1 MAESDVARALA
12 SLPDEFR
19 TVCTLY
25 FIDDL
30 SYQEIADILE
40 VPIGTVRSRLHRGR
54 HMLQKQLWQVAEE
67 LGIVPAAAPSPT
79 RATGD
84 A

>member
-1 MAESDVARALA
+1 M
-12 SLPDEFR
+12 
-19 TVCTLY
+19 
-25 FIDDL
+25 DDL

-67 LGIVPAAAPSPT
+67 LGIVPAAAPSPA
-79 RATGD
+79 RGTGD

>member
-1 MAESDVARALA
+1 M
-12 SLPDEFR
+12 
-19 TVCTLY
+19 
-25 FIDDL
+25 DDL

-54 HMLQKQLWQVAEE
+54 HMLQKQLWHIAEE
-67 LGIVPAAAPSPT
+67 LGIVPSATPPAPP
-79 RATGD
+79 ATGD